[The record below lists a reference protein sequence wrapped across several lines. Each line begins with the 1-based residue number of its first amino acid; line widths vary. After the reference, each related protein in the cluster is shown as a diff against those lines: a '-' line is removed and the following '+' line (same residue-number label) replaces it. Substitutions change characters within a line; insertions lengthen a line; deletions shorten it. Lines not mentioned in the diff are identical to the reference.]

1 MPKLLFSAWPSFYEV
16 SGNNR
21 NKADQAVIFAKSGS
35 AVEMAIRE
43 IERPKYKATEIA
55 QIMRDEGYAD
65 FTVQGKNGF
74 VSIWKV
80 MDAKKPGKGFGVEVA
95 GRWL

>member
-1 MPKLLFSAWPSFYEV
+1 
-16 SGNNR
+16 
-21 NKADQAVIFAKSGS
+21 
-35 AVEMAIRE
+35 MAIRE

-95 GRWL
+95 GRWLWYERMIGEVRAELQKRVENAV